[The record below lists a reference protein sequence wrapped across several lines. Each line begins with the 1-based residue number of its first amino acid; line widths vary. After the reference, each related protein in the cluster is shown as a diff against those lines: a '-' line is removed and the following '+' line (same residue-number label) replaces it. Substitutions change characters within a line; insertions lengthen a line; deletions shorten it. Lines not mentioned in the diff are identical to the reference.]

1 MTATIDRDTTTNNT
15 NNTDHIKTVTKRTMP
30 ENFLR
35 MIDCIMMM
43 MQTEQYTMQRDFF
56 LPPLVEEEEENRTL
70 TARRKTL
77 SVLFYF
83 CNLARNENEARV

>member
-43 MQTEQYTMQRDFF
+43 MQTE
-56 LPPLVEEEEENRTL
+56 
-70 TARRKTL
+70 
-77 SVLFYF
+77 
-83 CNLARNENEARV
+83 